1 MRMKKKEYAAAA
13 ALLAASSA
21 LCLRLMKRVS
31 DRLKRQQE
39 KAQEKSGT

>member
-13 ALLAASSA
+13 ALLVASSA
-21 LCLRLMKRVS
+21 LCLRLMKRVG

-39 KAQEKSGT
+39 KAQEKSGK

>member
-1 MRMKKKEYAAAA
+1 MKKKENEAAA

-21 LCLRLMKRVS
+21 LCLRLMKRVG

-39 KAQEKSGT
+39 KAQEKSGK